1 MFSVV
6 KKVPCNDENPIVV
19 VVDDENLD
27 QVLDTC
33 REDVFNPDVIAK
45 GDLKVNC
52 GLCKTFSF

>member
-1 MFSVV
+1 ME
-6 KKVPCNDENPIVV
+6 KVPRYDKNPIVA

>member
-33 REDVFNPDVIAK
+33 REDVFNPDVVAQR
-45 GDLKVNC
+45 DL
-52 GLCKTFSF
+52 